1 MRRRVIKVI
10 GIGLAGVLASA
21 GCTQERMVE
30 RVPVAAPSNGDV
42 PRGYD
47 RPKPMPEAN
56 ADDRDLLPEP
66 PFEDPP
72 LVSQKTPEQSR
83 FEQAY
88 RVVGR
93 PRITVFVNRTLEGR
107 VIPANKDGAAGVAPA
122 PRGEAGRYDDRRY
135 DDRAAD
141 RTTYARTGHYDE
153 ADARSLD
160 YEALENILTDFLAC
174 QGAVEII
181 SPTMARQRLTD
192 EQVKDLQSG
201 RPRAMREIAQQL
213 DTDVLIQVSA
223 HPTRQTQY
231 GTEFRLVGEAVNVK
245 GGQQVGRAVV
255 DVPPP
260 LEKTTLNR
268 YARYVARK
276 LMMDLTQSWT
286 AVEPGREA
294 PAPSSGPA
302 PEKK

>member
-1 MRRRVIKVI
+1 MA
-10 GIGLAGVLASA
+10 LAGALIS
-21 GCTQERMVE
+21 GCDPQERMVE

-47 RPKPMPEAN
+47 RPKPLPDQRGM
-56 ADDRDLLPEP
+56 DDRDLLPEP

-83 FEQAY
+83 FEAAY

-93 PRITVFVNRTLEGR
+93 PRIAVFVNRSLEGE
-107 VIPANKDGAAGVAPA
+107 VMPANNEEPAARA
-122 PRGEAGRYDDRRY
+122 PRAEDRRY
-135 DDRAAD
+135 DDRYEA
-141 RTTYARTGHYDE
+141 RPEKPTYLRPGQYDE
-153 ADARSLD
+153 ADARALD
-160 YEALENILTDFLAC
+160 YQAIENILTDFLAC
-174 QGAVEII
+174 QGTVEIM

-201 RPRAMREIAQQL
+201 RPRALREIAQQL

-223 HPTRQTQY
+223 HPTRQTPN
-231 GTEFRLVGEAVNVK
+231 GLEFRLVGEAVNIK

-255 DVPPP
+255 DIPPP

-268 YARYVARK
+268 YTRYVARK

-286 AVEPGREA
+286 AVEPGRGGATTE
-294 PAPSSGPA
+294 